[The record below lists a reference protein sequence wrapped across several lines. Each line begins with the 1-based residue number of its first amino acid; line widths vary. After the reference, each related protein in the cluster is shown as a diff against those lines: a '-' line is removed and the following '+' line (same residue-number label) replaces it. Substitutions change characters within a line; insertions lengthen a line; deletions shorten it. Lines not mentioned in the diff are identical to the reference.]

1 MKILSDI
8 QPSITEDPD
17 RKVEILRAAAQL
29 FHEKGFHAT
38 SMNDISKAVN
48 LTKPGLYHHV
58 ESKEEL
64 LYAIMDHAMT
74 RLQEGVIAPAKSLSD
89 PEHSLDLI
97 IENHAV
103 LVMED
108 RILTIL
114 TDEMAGLN
122 PEHFALLIQR
132 KQEYFRL
139 LRGTLEKLMATGKVR
154 PLNTT
159 VLAFSIFGI
168 LLWLPRWFV
177 PGGELTRD
185 EVIDQVKQFIYGGIF
200 QPGVLTEAQNNRS
213 ACS

>member
-1 MKILSDI
+1 MKILADV
-8 QPSITEDPD
+8 QPAIPDDPG

-48 LTKPGLYHHV
+48 LTKPGLYHYV
-58 ESKEEL
+58 ASKEDL
-64 LYAIMDHAMT
+64 LYAIMDHAMS
-74 RLQEGVIAPAKSLSD
+74 RLQEGVIAPAISQSD
-89 PEHSLDLI
+89 PYQCLDSI

-122 PEHFALLIQR
+122 PEHYAFLIQR
-132 KQEYFRL
+132 KQEYFQL
-139 LRGTLEKLMATGKVR
+139 LRGTLEQLMVTGRIR
-154 PLNTT
+154 PLNAT

-177 PGGELTRD
+177 PDGELSRD
-185 EVIDQVKQFIYGGIF
+185 EVINQVKQFIYGGII
-200 QPGVLTEAQNNRS
+200 QPAVLSDAQNN
-213 ACS
+213 

>member
-1 MKILSDI
+1 MKTLADVE
-8 QPSITEDPD
+8 PSIPD
-17 RKVEILRAAAQL
+17 DLGRKVEILRAAAQL

-48 LTKPGLYHHV
+48 LTKPGLYHYV
-58 ESKEEL
+58 ESKEDL

-74 RLQEGVIAPAKSLSD
+74 RLQEGVIYPATSVSD
-89 PEHSLDLI
+89 PDQCLDLI

-122 PEHFALLIQR
+122 PEHYSLLIQR

-154 PLNTT
+154 PLNPT

-177 PGGELTRD
+177 PDGDLTRD
-185 EVIDQVKQFIYGGIF
+185 EVIDQVKQFIYGGII
-200 QPGVLTEAQNNRS
+200 QPVVGSDGQNNTPARS
-213 ACS
+213 

>member
-1 MKILSDI
+1 MKILADVE
-8 QPSITEDPD
+8 PSIPD
-17 RKVEILRAAAQL
+17 DLGRKVEILRAAAQL

-48 LTKPGLYHHV
+48 LTKPGLYHYV

-64 LYAIMDHAMT
+64 LYAIMDHAMS
-74 RLQEGVIAPAKSLSD
+74 RLQESVIAPAKSLSA
-89 PEHSLDLI
+89 PEQCLDLI

-122 PEHFALLIQR
+122 PEHYSLLIQR

-139 LRGTLEKLMATGKVR
+139 LRGTLEQLMTTEKVR
-154 PLNTT
+154 PLNPT

-177 PGGELTRD
+177 PDGDLTRD
-185 EVIDQVKQFIYGGIF
+185 EVIRQVKQFIYGGII
-200 QPGVLTEAQNNRS
+200 QPVVGSDGQNNRPARS
-213 ACS
+213 